1 MESSA
6 PASNQHYSNLDQLF
20 ASAATSLK
28 YLGWTM
34 KFSFEWINRRCL
46 SRLREET
53 RTGAMKP
60 HIEASA
66 FTPPS
71 PLFGRLGLVF
81 FNTRHL
87 HIKLFYPFSIKFET
101 GIQDL
106 NFKWKSFD
114 EYLYPGTLR
123 QVQTVLCHPSVSL
136 SRGDN
141 SYLLIGP
148 CFKVYFCTYITLILE
163 MPGCVYNTDFDF

>member
-1 MESSA
+1 MDESTVLV
-6 PASNQHYSNLDQLF
+6 PIKRGNHGGD
-20 ASAATSLK
+20 
-28 YLGWTM
+28 
-34 KFSFEWINRRCL
+34 
-46 SRLREET
+46 
-53 RTGAMKP
+53 
-60 HIEASA
+60 EASHRGISLYTSIA
-66 FTPPS
+66 IIWSAWFGFLRHQTPPHQVIL
-71 PLFGRLGLVF
+71 PC
-81 FNTRHL
+81 L
-87 HIKLFYPFSIKFET
+87 HKFET

-141 SYLLIGP
+141 NYLLIGP

>member
-6 PASNQHYSNLDQLF
+6 PASNQHYSNLDKPLC
-20 ASAATSLK
+20 LCC
-28 YLGWTM
+28 Y
-34 KFSFEWINRRCL
+34 FSQI
-46 SRLREET
+46 SRMDGEVLLWMDESTVLVPIKR
-53 RTGAMKP
+53 GN
-60 HIEASA
+60 HGGDEASHRGISLYTSIA
-66 FTPPS
+66 IIWSAWF
-71 PLFGRLGLVF
+71 GLVS

-87 HIKLFYPFSIKFET
+87 HIKLFYHFSIKFET

-141 SYLLIGP
+141 NYLLIDP
-148 CFKVYFCTYITLILE
+148 CFKFDFCTYITDI
-163 MPGCVYNTDFDF
+163 